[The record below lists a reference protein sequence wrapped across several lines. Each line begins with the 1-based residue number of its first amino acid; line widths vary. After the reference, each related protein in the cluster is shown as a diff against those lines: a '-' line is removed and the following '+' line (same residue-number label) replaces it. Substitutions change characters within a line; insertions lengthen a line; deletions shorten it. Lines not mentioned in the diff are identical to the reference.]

1 MPRGQRVFDAHRL
14 LRTLQIQEAK
24 TAAPPLNMEKWRGQ
38 LRDIRNQLIKLRD
51 KAEAELDRIER
62 AVYDDE
68 DLGPKEAD
76 KLDKLQNHMTDC
88 VDYVADAINQI
99 DLCL

>member
-1 MPRGQRVFDAHRL
+1 MARKLTARRL
-14 LRTLQIQEAK
+14 LNTLNEAK
-24 TAAPPLNMEKWRGQ
+24 RDSSPPLNVEKWRGQ

-51 KAEAELDRIER
+51 KAELELDRIE
-62 AVYDDE
+62 AATFNDDE
-68 DLGPKEAD
+68 LTPAEAR
-76 KLDKLQNHMTDC
+76 KLATLEDHMTDC